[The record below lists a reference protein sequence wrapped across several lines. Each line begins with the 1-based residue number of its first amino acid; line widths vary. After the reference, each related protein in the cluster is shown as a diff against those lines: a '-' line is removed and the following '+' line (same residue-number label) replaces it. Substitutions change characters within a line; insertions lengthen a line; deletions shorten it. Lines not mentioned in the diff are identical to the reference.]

1 MKKTR
6 NANKN
11 MKPNNC
17 NDWTMATVSSFLF
30 CSLAVDIS
38 KLSTVTYQFTNNKP
52 DYIYKPDYIFTGTV
66 SVMCILFTDT
76 VSVRCILF
84 TDTVS
89 VNNLFL
95 LFVIN

>member
-6 NANKN
+6 NTNKN

-52 DYIYKPDYIFTGTV
+52 DYTYIK
-66 SVMCILFTDT
+66 ILNQTLD
-76 VSVRCILF
+76 VHP
-84 TDTVS
+84 
-89 VNNLFL
+89 L
-95 LFVIN
+95 L